1 MQNNTNTQ
9 GNHLRPQVKIC
20 GITRIEDALAAA
32 HAGADALGF
41 VFYAKSPRNV
51 TQEQAR
57 SIIARLPFPL
67 ATIGVFV
74 NETLAD
80 ILEKVNHCGLSGVQ
94 LHGNEPPDL
103 VLQLLEHK
111 ITVIKALFA
120 QNTPGFDQANTY
132 RPSAFLVE
140 CGKGILPGGNA
151 MTWNWADAGRMPRA
165 LPLVLAGGLSPENV
179 ADAVNQS
186 HPDGVD
192 VSSGVEI
199 HSGIKDHDKIKRFME
214 SIPKM
219 PGCRSIFHG
228 NRP

>member
-1 MQNNTNTQ
+1 MEKNPNNLETR
-9 GNHLRPQVKIC
+9 LRPQVKIC
-20 GITRIEDALAAA
+20 GITRVEDALAAA
-32 HAGADALGF
+32 DAGAKALGF

-51 TQEQAR
+51 TPEQAR

-151 MTWNWADAGRMPRA
+151 MTWNWADAGRVPRT
-165 LPLVLAGGLSPENV
+165 LPLVLAGGLSPDNV

-199 HSGIKDHDKIKRFME
+199 HPGIKDHDKIKRFME
-214 SIPKM
+214 SVPKM